1 VDFAD
6 DPLESG
12 KNMAGARTSMI
23 ENVPAENWEI
33 WVEETR
39 ALILD
44 IREPFE
50 WEQGTLPGAT
60 LISMG
65 ELPARMAELDP
76 EQALLV
82 VCRSGGRSH
91 QVATYLSMNGYS
103 KAANM
108 AGGMKALGLQD

>member
-1 VDFAD
+1 
-6 DPLESG
+6 
-12 KNMAGARTSMI
+12 MI
-23 ENVPAENWEI
+23 ENVPAENWES
-33 WVEETR
+33 WVAETG

-44 IREPFE
+44 VREPFE

-60 LISMG
+60 LIPMNEIPARLG
-65 ELPARMAELDP
+65 ELDV
-76 EQALLV
+76 EQTLLV

-91 QVATYLSMNGYS
+91 QVAMYLAANGYA

>member
-1 VDFAD
+1 
-6 DPLESG
+6 
-12 KNMAGARTSMI
+12 MI
-23 ENVPAENWEI
+23 ENVPAENWET
-33 WVEETR
+33 WVEESA

-60 LISMG
+60 LIPMG
-65 ELPARMAELDP
+65 EIPERMVELDT

-91 QVATYLSMNGYS
+91 QVAMFLSANGYS